1 MFVML
6 QLAQDP
12 STPRTIDFPEP
23 VYCSVSARLG
33 EEKQGPYENFIPLTV
48 VNLRLTC
55 PPGLFPFLKL
65 GYGT

>member
-33 EEKQGPYENFIPLTV
+33 EEKQGLYENFIPLTV
-48 VNLRLTC
+48 QSISDR
-55 PPGLFPFLKL
+55 GA
-65 GYGT
+65 